1 MFEEEGVNTRVNYEE
16 YLSFILFL
24 DDIEEIKR
32 RVAQLKALDFD
43 IFEQIFID
51 YMKFKN
57 KPHPKTG
64 QKPAFEFK
72 ISPVQIK
79 ALFVLLDTNENGDLE
94 ESEVMEVLQPKQTL
108 GMDRD
113 QKAKEDA
120 NEFVQRAIK
129 SAQKWFKELIY

>member
-1 MFEEEGVNTRVNYEE
+1 VKYEE

-32 RVAQLKALDFD
+32 RVSQLKALDFD
-43 IFEQIFID
+43 IFEEIFFD
-51 YMKFKN
+51 YMKYKN

-64 QKPAFEFK
+64 KKPAFEFQ

-79 ALFVLLDTNENGDLE
+79 ALFVLLDTNDNGDLE

-120 NEFVQRAIK
+120 KEFVQRAIK